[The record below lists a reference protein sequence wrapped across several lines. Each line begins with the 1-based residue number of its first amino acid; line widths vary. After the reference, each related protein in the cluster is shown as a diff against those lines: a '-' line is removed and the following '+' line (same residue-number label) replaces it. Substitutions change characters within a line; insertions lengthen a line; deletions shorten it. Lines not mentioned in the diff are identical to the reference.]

1 MHLTCSQSLKYTVP
15 IFWGIP
21 LLKTF
26 IILVHRALI
35 VLIFRGI
42 LIKHASYLF
51 TEPLIRGILLDVCII
66 LMQAI
71 VVDPQVWWLSTVY
84 STAIWMH
91 VHNIHIVNSV
101 DLLTLS
107 TVVLCH
113 VAYTHCTTC
122 IWIWACP
129 IINVYL
135 QYSPSVFARWTI
147 TLNCKPGSVLFYSW
161 Q

>member
-21 LLKTF
+21 LLKTC

-51 TEPLIRGILLDVCII
+51 TEPLIVLIFRGILLDVCII

-71 VVDPQVWWLSTVY
+71 VVDPQV
-84 STAIWMH
+84 
-91 VHNIHIVNSV
+91 
-101 DLLTLS
+101 
-107 TVVLCH
+107 
-113 VAYTHCTTC
+113 
-122 IWIWACP
+122 
-129 IINVYL
+129 
-135 QYSPSVFARWTI
+135 
-147 TLNCKPGSVLFYSW
+147 
-161 Q
+161 